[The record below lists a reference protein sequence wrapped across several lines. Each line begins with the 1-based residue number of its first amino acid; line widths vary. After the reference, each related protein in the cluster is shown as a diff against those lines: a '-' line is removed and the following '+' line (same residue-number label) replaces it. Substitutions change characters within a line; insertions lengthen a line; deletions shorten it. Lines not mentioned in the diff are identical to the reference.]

1 MKLLTL
7 IIFFFTLV
15 VLKGCGGGSS
25 NDESASQTQY
35 IYAAWVI
42 IGSDEAGN
50 NRAFARVATSYLSP
64 SGQAVCP
71 QINIDGRFSK
81 MTMRA
86 VAGVMPL
93 RPTAFQPSV
102 PANFPLST
110 CEAILPAGTQY
121 ASVAWQSLPIPK
133 ERFDRILLIGD
144 SGCRMDTTN
153 LQNCEDP
160 KEWPFASV
168 AQLGAELNPD
178 LVIHTGDY
186 QYRDVPCSAS
196 GKCPIDA
203 QSPWGYGW
211 DTWNADLFTPA
222 AVLFAK
228 APWLVVRGNHE
239 ICSKAGQGWFR
250 FLNPTFYTEDRSCN
264 NASYDSIANY
274 SPTYAV
280 SLGGGSR
287 IVVYDSANVSIGTTV
302 TDPNNNYYRQFVEA
316 FTLAANPIFTNT
328 IFTNHHPILGYGN
341 PTTSSVPP
349 GNATLQGVMNNVM
362 QKLYPAVS
370 ANSYYPDSINTVFH
384 GHVHNLQTINF
395 GVNNSPSHPATI
407 VSGADGVTLAEPF
420 PATTPPFY
428 KTTSVAPGVEVNNMI
443 WNNNFSF
450 ALLQRIENSAFWKYT
465 LYNKSGDTFAVCT
478 QAGRQLNC
486 TPNAGN
492 LSPS

>member
-1 MKLLTL
+1 MKLFTL

-81 MTMRA
+81 MAMRA
-86 VAGVMPL
+86 AAGLMPL
-93 RPTAFQPSV
+93 RTTYYQPSV

-110 CEAILPAGTQY
+110 CEAILPTGTQF
-121 ASVAWQSLPIPK
+121 ATVAGLSLPVPK
-133 ERFDRILLIGD
+133 ERFDRVLLIGD

-153 LQNCEDP
+153 LQNCDDP
-160 KEWPFASV
+160 QEWPFASL

-186 QYRDVPCSAS
+186 QYREVPCTAS
-196 GKCPIDA
+196 GKCPVDET
-203 QSPWGYGW
+203 SPWGYGW

-222 AVLFAK
+222 AVLLTK
-228 APWLVVRGNHE
+228 APWVVIRGNHE
-239 ICSKAGQGWFR
+239 ICSRAGQGWFR
-250 FLNPTFYTEDRSCN
+250 FLNPAFYAEDRSCN
-264 NASYDSIANY
+264 DANYDSIANY

-287 IVVYDSANVSIGTTV
+287 IVVFDSSNVSTGTTV
-302 TDPNNNYYRQFVEA
+302 ADPNNNYYRQFVEA
-316 FTLAANPIFTNT
+316 FTLAANPIFSNT
-328 IFTNHHPILGYGN
+328 IFTNHHPILGYSI
-341 PTTSSVPP
+341 PTSTSVPP
-349 GNATLQGVMNNVM
+349 GNSTLQGVMNNVM
-362 QKLYPAVS
+362 QKLYPAVA
-370 ANSYYPDSINTVFH
+370 ANTYYPESIKVAFH
-384 GHVHNLQTINF
+384 GHVHSLQTINF
-395 GVNNSPSHPATI
+395 IGNSLPSYPATI
-407 VSGADGVTLAEPF
+407 VSGGEGDSLATPF
-420 PATTPPFY
+420 PNTSPLFY
-428 KTTSVAPGVEVNNMI
+428 NTYPVAPGVTINNMI
-443 WNNNFSF
+443 WNNDFSF
-450 ALLQRIENSAFWKYT
+450 SLLERIENSAFWKYT
-465 LYNKSGDTFAVCT
+465 LYNKSGDAFAVCA
-478 QAGRQLNC
+478 QVGRQLNC